1 MPSFE
6 LKIPPRLVAL
16 VVALAMWAASY
27 AGPHFDLP
35 QANHWATALA
45 GTLLGGAITLA
56 GAIALRRA
64 KTTVNPLRPQNA
76 SMLVTH
82 GIFKL
87 TRNPMYVGL
96 TLALLGWA
104 AFLSAP
110 WPLLGL
116 PLFVL
121 YIDRFQIRPEER
133 VLTGL
138 FGVEYTKY
146 TRQVRRWL

>member
-1 MPSFE
+1 MPSLE

-16 VVALAMWAASY
+16 VVALAMWVVSY
-27 AGPHFDLP
+27 LGPRFQLP

-45 GTLLGGAITLA
+45 GTLIGGAITLA

-64 KTTVNPLRPQNA
+64 KTTVNPFRPQNA
-76 SMLVTH
+76 SVLVTQ
-82 GIFKL
+82 GIFGL

-110 WPLLGL
+110 WSLLG
-116 PLFVL
+116 PPIFVL
-121 YIDRFQIRPEER
+121 YIDRFQIQPEER
-133 VLTGL
+133 ALMRL
-138 FGVEYTKY
+138 FGAEYAKY
-146 TRQVRRWL
+146 TQQVRRWL

>member
-1 MPSFE
+1 MPSCE
-6 LKIPPRLVAL
+6 MKIPPRLVAL
-16 VVALAMWAASY
+16 VVAFGMWAVSD

-35 QANHWATALA
+35 QSSHWATALV
-45 GTLLGGAITLA
+45 GTLIGGAITLA
-56 GAIALRRA
+56 GAMALRRA

-76 SMLVTH
+76 STLVTD
-82 GIFKL
+82 GIFKI

-110 WPLLGL
+110 WPLLG
-116 PLFVL
+116 PPVFVL
-121 YIDRFQIRPEER
+121 YIDRFQIQPEER

-146 TRQVRRWL
+146 TRRVRRWL